1 MIFFAR
7 IFVLEPAGVMN
18 AGAFPVPAFPALASA
33 VLFRKSKDSLPGLLI
48 FGFSLEAVPRISQG
62 DFEPS

>member
-1 MIFFAR
+1 M
-7 IFVLEPAGVMN
+7 LN